1 MLIKRTPYPVA
12 VAVVAISLLATGCG
26 GAADEAGG
34 KAGDGKLQSI
44 TVAETQ
50 GMPSAFLSYGVQE
63 GNFEGHG
70 LDVTVDTSA
79 GGAAAIPGLVNGSL
93 QVAGSNVVSVLLASQ
108 KGLGLKMISA
118 GTGVADDPEADF
130 ARVMVLADS
139 PIRGPEDLATANVSA
154 NTLENISEVS
164 IRTSLENQ
172 GIDSTKM
179 TFTELG
185 FPDML
190 PALEG
195 KDIDAAFLIEPFA
208 TMAADQGARSVLSPY
223 VGMGDNSQI
232 GAYVMTTELVEQDPE
247 LAADFRA
254 GVQETVD
261 SIAADPQAF
270 RDALPEIADMDPA
283 LVKDIDLPVWTGTVD
298 EESLR
303 AVGKRM
309 VEFGLIPE
317 EPDYDSIVLP

>member
-1 MLIKRTPYPVA
+1 MVIKTTSYPVA
-12 VAVVAISLLATGCG
+12 LAVAIGLLVAGCG

-34 KAGDGKLQSI
+34 KSGAGKLRSI
-44 TVAETQ
+44 NVAETN
-50 GMPSAFLSYGVQE
+50 GMPSAFLTYGVQE
-63 GNFEGHG
+63 GLFEEHG

-108 KGLGLKMISA
+108 KGLDLKMVSA
-118 GTGVADDPEADF
+118 GTGVGDDLDADF
-130 ARVMVLADS
+130 GRVMVLADS

-164 IRTSLENQ
+164 IRSSLENQ
-172 GIDSTKM
+172 DIDSSKM

-223 VGMGDNSQI
+223 VGMGANSQI
-232 GAYVMTTELVEQDPE
+232 GAYVMTARLVEQDPE
-247 LAADFRA
+247 LATDFRA

-261 SIAADPQAF
+261 AIAADPQAF
-270 RDALPEIADMDPA
+270 RDALPEIADMDPN
-283 LVKDIDLPVWTGTVD
+283 LVNEIDLPVWSGTVD

-303 AVGKRM
+303 DVGKWM
-309 VEFGLIPE
+309 VEFDLIPE
-317 EPDYDSIVLP
+317 EPDYDGIVLP